1 MFGLGPGS
9 IPVLSVATGTAR
21 DALSRSIPADSSRH
35 RATTLAD
42 RGTVRRN
49 RRVVADCYGQNS
61 RIPRSEDVAELAA
74 SQHGA
79 FTRSQA
85 AALKFDRARAA
96 DRSLVDGSP
105 SLTQASSSSPE
116 PRAVGTSSS
125 RRQRWLSAGM
135 PSPHIDRL
143 RACHGLD
150 GFDDIDVV
158 EVSVTREHRWRC
170 RGGAIAHHVQTMD
183 GCDVVDLAG
192 IPCSGLARTLTDIG
206 SVCPQPLVVRRALT
220 DARRRGTS
228 LRWIQLTAQRL
239 HRPGQTRFGLTAL
252 ATRPDSVRRR
262 RAAVLA
268 RGATRSVP
276 HGSGVG
282 ASRSAVPDPAGR
294 RHDRRQGRHR
304 PPRCQARPRGPQ
316 PPVSLRARRRTPRR
330 TA

>member
-1 MFGLGPGS
+1 MRSVVDSGGQFGSATLAHS
-9 IPVLSVATGTAR
+9 IELSAGIDRLWPVATDR
-21 DALSRSIPADSSRH
+21 
-35 RATTLAD
+35 TLVLHGSQA
-42 RGTVRRN
+42 
-49 RRVVADCYGQNS
+49 
-61 RIPRSEDVAELAA
+61 VAELAA

-96 DRSLVDGSP
+96 NALARGWITEPYPGVFIVTGAP
-105 SLTQASSSSPE
+105 SGWHQQLKAATL
-116 PRAVGTSSS
+116 AVGGHAVASH
-125 RRQRWLSAGM
+125 RSAA
-135 PSPHIDRL
+135 RL
-143 RACHGLD
+143 HGLD

-239 HRPGQTRFGLTAL
+239 HRPGQRGSGLLLSQLAQIPCEGGVPQSWLEELLAL
-252 ATRPDSVRRR
+252 
-262 RAAVLA
+262 
-268 RGATRSVP
+268 P
-276 HGSGVG
+276 HGSGAG